1 MLFVKL
7 SPKVFLLALGFGLLP
22 LRAEPVPKPSPVAAS
37 EEFDVPVPVGMPVN
51 GIKVP
56 HYNADGRLELMLE
69 AEKAQKTDEHTVE
82 FDNLKLEALDDEG
95 RKIFVELPHANLN
108 LDTRVL
114 TGNETA
120 LIRREDF
127 TVTGDQIEFNTKTR
141 FGILRGNIRMVLSS
155 ENTNP

>member
-1 MLFVKL
+1 MKL
-7 SPKVFLLALGFGLLP
+7 SPKYFILALGLVLFS
-22 LRAEPVPKPSPVAAS
+22 LRAEPAPKPSPSAAA

-69 AEKAQKTDEHTVE
+69 AEKAQKTDEKTVE

-127 TVTGDQIEFNTKTR
+127 IVTGDRIEFNTKTR
-141 FGILRGNIRMVLSS
+141 FGTLRGNIRMVLSS
-155 ENTNP
+155 ENTSP

>member
-1 MLFVKL
+1 MPFVKL
-7 SPKVFLLALGFGLLP
+7 SLKVFLLILGVGLLP
-22 LRAEPVPKPSPVAAS
+22 LGAEPTPSPS
-37 EEFDVPVPVGMPVN
+37 PSPDEFEVPVPVGMPVN

-56 HYNADGRLELMLE
+56 HYNDEGRLELMLE
-69 AEKAQKTDEHTVE
+69 AEKALKTDEKTVE

-127 TVTGDQIEFNTKTR
+127 TVTGDRIEFNTKTR
-141 FGILRGNIRMVLSS
+141 FGTLRGNIRMVLSS
-155 ENTNP
+155 ENTTP